1 RCVFTSARLG
11 EWRRKRISEYEHDH
25 FEDSHD
31 CSRVARGWNFAGDGS
46 ERSSDWRPTAGGWR
60 RWWVSGLWV
69 RLRLPSPTLW
79 LRRTSIRLRSYGS
92 ALRLRGSS
100 IRLRSG
106 GTGDRWIDRYYRDA
120 RSGLHSA
127 TGGVRVL

>member
-1 RCVFTSARLG
+1 MRLARDDDATSSRFTNPPAAVPLSLHSRQWEPAFDLDQKQILRCVFTSARLG

-60 RWWVSGLWV
+60 RW
-69 RLRLPSPTLW
+69 
-79 LRRTSIRLRSYGS
+79 
-92 ALRLRGSS
+92 
-100 IRLRSG
+100 
-106 GTGDRWIDRYYRDA
+106 
-120 RSGLHSA
+120 
-127 TGGVRVL
+127 